1 MQNEFRVNSRSNIMQ
16 LNTDIKNHL
25 DTIIQLI
32 KTIKSLNDI
41 TISSNEKEWLAD
53 FLNKELDEEI
63 LNLKKLTDEKK
74 KDFP

>member
-32 KTIKSLNDI
+32 KTIKSLKDI

>member
-1 MQNEFRVNSRSNIMQ
+1 MQNEFRLNSRSNIMQ
-16 LNTDIKNHL
+16 LNTEIKNHL

-32 KTIKSLNDI
+32 KTIKLLNDI

>member
-1 MQNEFRVNSRSNIMQ
+1 MQTEFSVNSRSNIMQ
-16 LNTDIKNHL
+16 LNTDIKSHL

-53 FLNKELDEEI
+53 FLNKELDEKI